1 MSAYNVKKN
10 PNESVIN
17 LYIDFLSNVDF
28 NVSSEQLNDIL
39 KNKIVEFYGSKWN
52 FLTEE
57 KWFKCPID
65 GYEWPKIFFQSI
77 DYGDTGHDVRIIWE
91 PSRLQFLNI
100 LGDAYSRSEDKKVE
114 IFDNYKEIVR
124 SWRKANPPY
133 VGPHYI
139 STMECALR
147 IISLTTS
154 QSFFYNE
161 NKDDPIWHDISG
173 IVTTHAQIIYERMS
187 LFSSTG
193 NHTLAEASGLIFAS
207 KFYQDHQF
215 SEKWYK
221 RGKKYFVSE
230 FMDQTFKDGGSKEQS
245 SHYLK
250 FLFDLASVTMP
261 LLEDEDKKS
270 FSKAE
275 ENKVFFRTY

>member
-1 MSAYNVKKN
+1 
-10 PNESVIN
+10 
-17 LYIDFLSNVDF
+17 
-28 NVSSEQLNDIL
+28 
-39 KNKIVEFYGSKWN
+39 
-52 FLTEE
+52 
-57 KWFKCPID
+57 
-65 GYEWPKIFFQSI
+65 
-77 DYGDTGHDVRIIWE
+77 
-91 PSRLQFLNI
+91 
-100 LGDAYSRSEDKKVE
+100 
-114 IFDNYKEIVR
+114 
-124 SWRKANPPY
+124 
-133 VGPHYI
+133 
-139 STMECALR
+139 MECALR

-215 SEKWYK
+215 SEN
-221 RGKKYFVSE
+221 GISVEEVFVSE

-250 FLFDLASVTMP
+250 FLFDLASVTM
-261 LLEDEDKKS
+261 LFWDEDKKI
-270 FSKAE
+270 FLKG
-275 ENKVFFRTY
+275 